1 VGRRPKWGRPIDGVL
16 LLNKD
21 TGMTS
26 NAALQQAK
34 RLFFANR
41 AGHTGSL
48 DPLATGVLPLCFGE
62 ATKFSQFLLN
72 ADKTYSSTF
81 RLGIKTETGDCDGE
95 VVSTTDANHLT
106 TQMIEECLP
115 RFRGLI
121 QQIPSMYSALKHQG
135 KPLYKWAREGITIP
149 REPREVTI
157 YAYQITAFRAA
168 GDTAEFDD
176 ASDVDKGRRYPEVD
190 VEVHCSKGT
199 YIRSLA
205 EDLGEMLGVGAH
217 VSRLH
222 RRSAGPFVE
231 ADSVSLHTLTNTR
244 GEGDPESL
252 DHLLLPT
259 DSPVQNLPQV
269 IISDEMGDYFR
280 QGQPV
285 MSTEAYR
292 SAEEGGIVR
301 VRMDN
306 GEFIGTAE
314 LIEGQLAPKRVVVKK
329 N

>member
-1 VGRRPKWGRPIDGVL
+1 MGRRPKWGRPIDGVL

-26 NAALQQAK
+26 NDALQKAK
-34 RLFFANR
+34 RLFFANK

-62 ATKFSQFLLN
+62 ATKFSQYLLD
-72 ADKTYSSTF
+72 ADKSYSSTF

-95 VVSTTDANHLT
+95 VVETNDASRIS
-106 TQMIEECLP
+106 QAMIEEVLP
-115 RFRGLI
+115 QFRGLI
-121 QQIPSMYSALKHQG
+121 KQIPSMYSALKYQG
-135 KPLYKWAREGITIP
+135 KPLYKWAREGVTVP
-149 REPREVTI
+149 RESREVTI
-157 YAYQITAFRAA
+157 YSYEMTAFRAN
-168 GDTAEFDD
+168 GEH
-176 ASDVDKGRRYPEVD
+176 PEVD

-205 EDLGEMLGVGAH
+205 EDLGALLGVEAH

-231 ADSVSLHTLTNTR
+231 ADSVSLKTLVDTR
-244 GEGDPESL
+244 GEGEPEQL

-259 DSPVQNLPQV
+259 DSPVENIPKV
-269 IISDEMGDYFR
+269 TISDDMGGYFR
-280 QGQPV
+280 LGQAV

-292 SAEEGGIVR
+292 SAKEGGIVR
-301 VRMDN
+301 VCMDN
-306 GEFIGTAE
+306 GEFLGIAE
-314 LIEGQLAPKRVVVKK
+314 LVEGQLAPKRVVVKRT
-329 N
+329 

>member
-26 NAALQQAK
+26 NDALQKAK
-34 RLFFANR
+34 RLFFANK

-62 ATKFSQFLLN
+62 ATKFSQYLLN

-95 VVSTTDANHLT
+95 IVEVKDASHI
-106 TQMIEECLP
+106 TQTMVEDVLP
-115 RFRGLI
+115 QFRGLI
-121 QQIPSMYSALKHQG
+121 KQIPSMYSALKYQG
-135 KPLYKWAREGITIP
+135 KPLYKWAREGVTVP
-149 REPREVTI
+149 RESREVTI
-157 YAYQITAFRAA
+157 YSYEMTEFREN
-168 GDTAEFDD
+168 GEH
-176 ASDVDKGRRYPEVD
+176 PEIE

-205 EDLGEMLGVGAH
+205 EDLGALLGVEAH

-231 ADSVSLHTLTNTR
+231 ADSVSLQTLVDTR
-244 GEGDPESL
+244 GEGEPEQL

-259 DSPVQNLPQV
+259 DSPVQNIPKV
-269 IISDEMGDYFR
+269 VISDEMGDYFR
-280 QGQPV
+280 QGQAV

-292 SAEEGGIVR
+292 SAKEGGIVR
-301 VRMDN
+301 VCMDN
-306 GEFIGTAE
+306 GEFIGVAE
-314 LIEGQLAPKRVVVKK
+314 LVEGQLAPKRVVVKRT
-329 N
+329 

>member
-26 NAALQQAK
+26 NDALQKAK
-34 RLFFANR
+34 RLFFANK

-62 ATKFSQFLLN
+62 ATKFSQYLLN
-72 ADKTYSSTF
+72 ADKSYSSTF

-95 VVSTTDANHLT
+95 VVEVKDASHI
-106 TQMIEECLP
+106 TQAVVEDVLP
-115 RFRGLI
+115 QFRGLI
-121 QQIPSMYSALKHQG
+121 KQIPSMYSALKYQG
-135 KPLYKWAREGITIP
+135 KPLYKWAREGVTVP
-149 REPREVTI
+149 RESREVTI
-157 YAYQITAFRAA
+157 YSYEMTAFREN
-168 GDTAEFDD
+168 GEH
-176 ASDVDKGRRYPEVD
+176 PEIE

-205 EDLGEMLGVGAH
+205 EDLGALLGVEAH

-231 ADSVSLHTLTNTR
+231 ADSVSLQALVDAR
-244 GEGDPESL
+244 GEGEPEQL

-259 DSPVQNLPQV
+259 DSPVQNIPKV
-269 IISDEMGDYFR
+269 VISDEMGDYFR
-280 QGQPV
+280 QGQAV

-292 SAEEGGIVR
+292 SAKEGGIVR
-301 VRMDN
+301 VCMDN
-306 GEFIGTAE
+306 GEFIGVAE
-314 LIEGQLAPKRVVVKK
+314 LVEGQLAPKRVVVKRDK
-329 N
+329 